1 MNKVYAILGP
11 AGSGKSALV
20 QELRRRGIPKIVSHT
35 TRPPKPGEA
44 DGVDYHFV
52 SSEEFAKVHP
62 FEKVSYGG
70 YLYGLSKEEVMEKV
84 NKYTVSIVDVD
95 MEGVA
100 QLKKLLGARL
110 ESIFLLV
117 DKDTIFSRF
126 MLHGDKLED
135 VKRRIEQAE
144 ALGEFDNWQSA
155 DYVVK
160 NTGPMEVALLQLLA
174 IMGQVKI
181 PGPA

>member
-35 TRPPKPGEA
+35 TRLPKTGEIN
-44 DGVDYHFV
+44 GVDYHFV
-52 SSEEFAKVHP
+52 SNEEFTKVHP

-70 YLYGLSKEEVMEKV
+70 YLYGLSKEEVMEKI

-100 QLKKLLGARL
+100 QLKKLLGTRL

-117 DKDTIFSRF
+117 DRETIFSRF
-126 MLHGDKLED
+126 MMHGEKLED

-144 ALGEFDNWQSA
+144 ALGEFDNWRSA

-160 NTGPMEVALLQLLA
+160 NTGPMEVALLQILA
-174 IMGQVKI
+174 IMGQVKTL
-181 PGPA
+181 GPA